1 MGNSEVEYGTWEGN
15 GEVEYKREIVKLS
28 MEGKW

>member
-1 MGNSEVEYGTWEGN
+1 MGGKWWSCLWDGNIEVEYG
-15 GEVEYKREIVKLS
+15 REIVKLS